1 MRFHIPNTEYDQW
14 VDDQEEKRE
23 QRRKDKAEDKANK
36 KDEEMKGDAK
46 EESEESEEQEDMNA
60 AKLFDAKIHKKA
72 NIGEFAGEIV
82 CSI

>member
-1 MRFHIPNTEYDQW
+1 
-14 VDDQEEKRE
+14 
-23 QRRKDKAEDKANK
+23 
-36 KDEEMKGDAK
+36 MKGDEK
-46 EESEESEEQEDMNA
+46 EESEESEEREDMNA